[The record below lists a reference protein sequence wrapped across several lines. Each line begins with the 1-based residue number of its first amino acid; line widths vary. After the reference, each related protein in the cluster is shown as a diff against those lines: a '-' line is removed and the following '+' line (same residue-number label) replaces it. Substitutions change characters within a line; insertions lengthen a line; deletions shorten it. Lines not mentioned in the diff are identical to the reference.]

1 MKPHRITLQD
11 IGPFTDLVD
20 VDLDALARGI
30 VCLAGNNGTGK
41 TIFLE
46 SILAGVTRKL
56 PSYGDLADM
65 ATSKDAYL
73 QVEFTTKGRRWK
85 ARHEIGK
92 GCAYLYNDKG
102 RVLDE
107 KGKIG
112 PFEEWVAENV
122 IPLDVTLASWVRTQE
137 SRGFIGLAR
146 GDRKSVVLQAK
157 GSEEAARLADRARK
171 RAKALERDLAEKT
184 RAVDAERS
192 RFVPLDKATADRAEA
207 ETSALTT
214 AEDARLAEV
223 RLTEAREQRAVA
235 QAAVE
240 QARAQAEVRRR
251 ASERVTATK
260 GRLGTVVARERE
272 VVDLLANAEA
282 VELAERDMS
291 EARAARGRLDAELQ
305 AATAAEQ
312 AADDRLTS
320 ARREHAT
327 AAQRLRELEA
337 LRAELWASAK
347 QRADVEHAAQRA
359 VDVGAHV
366 EANQKRLD
374 VIRAEID
381 TTRDRAEQMSTGRV
395 ERLRGALGEVIE
407 AKAIASARKVATTA
421 IGYDDLCV
429 RGSNEEHLAQLRAE
443 SETLA
448 VTLDHDV
455 PLLASLQRRAEFL
468 ATVEKA
474 ERGIAKLDGEIH
486 AARSAANDAGRLV
499 TDATTRRGTH
509 LAEEETVRTKLAK
522 VDDQIR
528 QLTGLCAKRKQL
540 DQAEALR
547 VELAAQLVQANAD
560 IARAEEEL
568 AALPPAPNKPVDL
581 AVTIELAFSVLE
593 AEVRNIQKRARDARD
608 ALVRAEEALT
618 QAEASAVRLVTL
630 KAEESAVGDELDD
643 VATLAETLGPNGV
656 QALLVD
662 AAGPELAEGMNALLH
677 GSVGPRWTIAVETT
691 RPDARGKREI
701 EAMLLNVTDEVRGL
715 VREARF
721 HCGGE
726 RVFMNEAV
734 AIVIASMSGASYGI
748 DGGTLLRDESSAA
761 FRDHNIPLW
770 LAMIRSGLARYGL
783 DRAIVVSHHQE
794 AIDLADQV
802 IEVVDGGLRAVR

>member
-107 KGKIG
+107 KGKIT

-137 SRGFIGLAR
+137 SCGFIGLAR

-184 RAVDAERS
+184 RAVDAERGRALPVDVAQRNVAAAKLRVEETAAAEES
-192 RFVPLDKATADRAEA
+192 TRQALDEANAARAGGVAAATLRREQAETRQRAEGRVATAAKLV
-207 ETSALTT
+207 ETLS
-214 AEDARLAEV
+214 V
-223 RLTEAREQRAVA
+223 RKTETEA
-235 QAAVE
+235 
-240 QARAQAEVRRR
+240 
-251 ASERVTATK
+251 
-260 GRLGTVVARERE
+260 
-272 VVDLLANAEA
+272 LLANAPA
-282 VELAERDMS
+282 VEMAVFDSRI
-291 EARAARGRLDAELQ
+291 ARTAREQTVNALH
-305 AATAAEQ
+305 AAEGVIRTKR
-312 AADDRLTS
+312 AEADGHLRDS
-320 ARREHAT
+320 REAT
-327 AAQRLRELEA
+327 RKLRDLEA
-337 LRAELWASAK
+337 LRLELEAITK
-347 QRADVEHAAQRA
+347 QRADAEDGARQAVVTATSRKTNQQRFDVVQLEIDA
-359 VDVGAHV
+359 LRESATQKSDGRVGA
-366 EANQKRLD
+366 
-374 VIRAEID
+374 
-381 TTRDRAEQMSTGRV
+381 
-395 ERLRGALGEVIE
+395 LRGSLVEVDD
-407 AKAIASARKVATTA
+407 AKTIAGARKVAKA
-421 IGYDDLCV
+421 GLAADDDAAAGIDQK
-429 RGSNEEHLAQLRAE
+429 RLAALQDEAKTLTEQLK
-443 SETLA
+443 
-448 VTLDHDV
+448 VDMQ
-455 PLLASLQRRAEFL
+455 LLAKLERRADL
-468 ATVEKA
+468 IPTIEKA
-474 ERGIAKLDGEIH
+474 ERG
-486 AARSAANDAGRLV
+486 LV
-499 TDATTRRGTH
+499 K
-509 LAEEETVRTKLAK
+509 LAEDTKTAEAERLAADQCAAAAK
-522 VDDQIR
+522 KEADDLAAHGELLSKELAQYDARIR
-528 QLTGLCAKRKQL
+528 SLDVLCAQQKQL
-540 DQAEALR
+540 DQADARLTEVVAQIEQATAGLTAARAELEALPPVPAGPHEELPPIDT
-547 VELAAQLVQANAD
+547 VELAASLAKSC
-560 IARAEEEL
+560 ARG
-568 AALPPAPNKPVDL
+568 AA
-581 AVTIELAFSVLE
+581 
-593 AEVRNIQKRARDARD
+593 D
-608 ALVRAEEALT
+608 ALARAEEALT

-630 KAEESAVGDELDD
+630 KAEESAVGDELAD

-783 DRAIVVSHHQE
+783 DRAILVSHHQE